1 MNIMNIMNYIIYNE
15 YNELYNE
22 FFNTDEKQISSYNY
36 FSRKVKSKLLT
47 QKMSYDIFE
56 ISQKLLFK
64 FNFDF

>member
-36 FSRKVKSKLLT
+36 FSRKVKSKILT
-47 QKMSYDIFE
+47 QKMS
-56 ISQKLLFK
+56 
-64 FNFDF
+64 